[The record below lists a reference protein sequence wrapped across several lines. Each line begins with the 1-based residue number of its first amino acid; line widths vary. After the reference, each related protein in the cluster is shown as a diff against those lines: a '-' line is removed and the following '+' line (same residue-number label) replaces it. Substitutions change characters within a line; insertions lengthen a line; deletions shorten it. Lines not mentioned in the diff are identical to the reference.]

1 MPSDPA
7 NPYRVERIDTD
18 AGERW
23 RLTGPGFTL
32 KPSRG
37 AESEERLSDLASLM
51 GHAYAAGFEAGRAQ
65 MKGERN
71 GQATATKT

>member
-18 AGERW
+18 AGDRW

-37 AESEERLSDLASLM
+37 AESGERLTDLAALM
-51 GHAYAAGFEAGRAQ
+51 GHAYGI
-65 MKGERN
+65 
-71 GQATATKT
+71 